1 MNKAKMTFRFDE
13 HGPQA
18 HSAQKAEDRQR
29 LETAPASGHGKPPG
43 RSEQEPKDTPITYR
57 AVETVDYW
65 GDPFTDHTGTGIALL
80 PEHAEPGGGDYYFRK
95 TRTSWWKVAG
105 SLTGAIVTGALFGF
119 VVLSMF
125 DQEMTV
131 PIPGI
136 SVPKQGAAGEAA
148 DIPVLGSVI
157 TEEQV
162 PLVQVVLPSQSYHF
176 LQYGVFSTAEGVAL
190 AQEQL
195 RSAGIAAAR
204 DTLDEKR
211 VYAGVSPDRE
221 EAKLLSGRLKTG
233 GVHLILHEIAL
244 PESATM
250 EYKGDAASLQQYLA
264 QSADLAYMLSSSSAA
279 LLGEASPGRQ
289 SQEEIGRLRESHQLW
304 TKSAADVRGKLTAAA
319 EAEAKEMEKAMNS
332 AVEAMEEFNE
342 KGEQTM
348 LWEVQNEVMRFI
360 LAEQKL
366 VGGQEG
372 P

>member
-13 HGPQA
+13 QGRETQKNDDSFPARSSQEVSNISSEKPNHL
-18 HSAQKAEDRQR
+18 SAN
-29 LETAPASGHGKPPG
+29 
-43 RSEQEPKDTPITYR
+43 YR

-65 GDPFTDHTGTGIALL
+65 GDPLTDRAATGIAVF
-80 PEHAEPGGGDYYFRK
+80 PDQGEPGDGDYYVRR

-125 DQEMTV
+125 NQEITV

-136 SVPKQGAAGEAA
+136 GVPTQKAAGEAA

-157 TEEQV
+157 TEKQA

-176 LQYGVFSTAEGVAL
+176 LQYGVFSTAEGVEL
-190 AQEQL
+190 AQQQL
-195 RSAGIAAAR
+195 RDSGIAAAR
-204 DTLDEKR
+204 DTVDEKR

-221 EAKLLSGRLKTG
+221 EAKLLSNRLKTG
-233 GVHLILHEIAL
+233 GVHLILHEISL
-244 PESATM
+244 PESATV
-250 EYKGDAASLQQYLA
+250 EYNGEAALLQQYLA
-264 QSADLAYMLSSSSAA
+264 QSADLVYMLSSSSAA
-279 LLGEASPGRQ
+279 LLGEASPSRQ
-289 SQEEIGRLRESHQLW
+289 SQEEMERLRESHQLW
-304 TKSAADVRGKLTAAA
+304 TKSAAAIRGKLSAAIDG
-319 EAEAKEMEKAMNS
+319 EAKEMEKAMNS

-366 VGGQEG
+366 IGV
-372 P
+372 

>member
-1 MNKAKMTFRFDE
+1 M
-13 HGPQA
+13 
-18 HSAQKAEDRQR
+18 
-29 LETAPASGHGKPPG
+29 
-43 RSEQEPKDTPITYR
+43 
-57 AVETVDYW
+57 
-65 GDPFTDHTGTGIALL
+65 
-80 PEHAEPGGGDYYFRK
+80 
-95 TRTSWWKVAG
+95 
-105 SLTGAIVTGALFGF
+105 
-119 VVLSMF
+119 
-125 DQEMTV
+125 
-131 PIPGI
+131 
-136 SVPKQGAAGEAA
+136 
-148 DIPVLGSVI
+148 
-157 TEEQV
+157 
-162 PLVQVVLPSQSYHF
+162 
-176 LQYGVFSTAEGVAL
+176 
-190 AQEQL
+190 
-195 RSAGIAAAR
+195 
-204 DTLDEKR
+204 DEKR

-221 EAKLLSGRLKTG
+221 EAKMLSGRLKTG